1 MLSDALKKTIQGAY
15 SQFLDANE
23 LKARYGQKLMIAE
36 IARTL
41 GKLDPEQDSAD
52 ARPGDHICVV
62 EAGTGTGKTVAY
74 LLATIPIAQ
83 ALKKKLVI
91 STATV
96 ALQEQVVN
104 KDLPQIRRQSGLE
117 FSFALAKGRGRY
129 LCLSKMDRILT
140 DGDSPAAGAPGLYA
154 DEIPLVSTE
163 DVTYYQG
170 MMDTMARGEWD
181 GDRDSWSDGV
191 DAERWSRVTTDH
203 RQCTGRRC
211 SNITACPFF
220 KARDDIGKVDVIVT
234 NHDMV
239 MADLALGGG
248 AILPD
253 PAESIYVFDEGHHLP
268 DKSLGH
274 FAHHSRLL
282 GSIRWLDQANK
293 SLGQMLEA
301 VGDAGS
307 IERFAEQLPGTFLQ
321 LRQLL
326 DQAWSLIKTET
337 QLEHSPEFDK
347 RYRFDN
353 GIVPESIKSTAQAL
367 TQSFDQL
374 ADLLGKMVRELEDG
388 LEDSQCSVPRVD
400 LENWFPVVGGWLS
413 RAQANLELWA
423 SYATPDAEGAPP
435 RARWVSYVENGSYSD
450 YEVCSSPILAA
461 RTLEHR
467 LWNHCFGA
475 VVTSAT
481 MTALGRFDRF
491 MMRAGTPVAA
501 SYASVPSP
509 FNFTE
514 AAELHIP
521 AGAVDAG
528 KAQEHTAQLI
538 RDIPELLTDSEA
550 SLVLFSSR
558 RQMMEVYESL
568 PSRWRELILLQD
580 DYSKQK
586 LLDMHRQRIDD
597 SQGSVIFGLASFA
610 EGIDLPGR
618 YCAHVVIAKLPFSV
632 PDDPVE
638 ASLAEWIEQ
647 RGGNPFMEIT
657 VPDASLR
664 LIQACGRLLRTE
676 QDTGK
681 ITLLDKRV
689 ITRRYGK
696 AILSSL
702 PPYRQMIGVV

>member
-1 MLSDALKKTIQGAY
+1 M
-15 SQFLDANE
+15 
-23 LKARYGQKLMIAE
+23 
-36 IARTL
+36 
-41 GKLDPEQDSAD
+41 
-52 ARPGDHICVV
+52 
-62 EAGTGTGKTVAY
+62 
-74 LLATIPIAQ
+74 
-83 ALKKKLVI
+83 
-91 STATV
+91 
-96 ALQEQVVN
+96 
-104 KDLPQIRRQSGLE
+104 
-117 FSFALAKGRGRY
+117 
-129 LCLSKMDRILT
+129 
-140 DGDSPAAGAPGLYA
+140 
-154 DEIPLVSTE
+154 
-163 DVTYYQG
+163 
-170 MMDTMARGEWD
+170 
-181 GDRDSWSDGV
+181 
-191 DAERWSRVTTDH
+191 
-203 RQCTGRRC
+203 
-211 SNITACPFF
+211 
-220 KARDDIGKVDVIVT
+220 
-234 NHDMV
+234 
-239 MADLALGGG
+239 
-248 AILPD
+248 
-253 PAESIYVFDEGHHLP
+253 
-268 DKSLGH
+268 
-274 FAHHSRLL
+274 
-282 GSIRWLDQANK
+282 
-293 SLGQMLEA
+293 
-301 VGDAGS
+301 
-307 IERFAEQLPGTFLQ
+307 
-321 LRQLL
+321 
-326 DQAWSLIKTET
+326 
-337 QLEHSPEFDK
+337 
-347 RYRFDN
+347 
-353 GIVPESIKSTAQAL
+353 
-367 TQSFDQL
+367 
-374 ADLLGKMVRELEDG
+374 
-388 LEDSQCSVPRVD
+388 
-400 LENWFPVVGGWLS
+400 
-413 RAQANLELWA
+413 
-423 SYATPDAEGAPP
+423 
-435 RARWVSYVENGSYSD
+435 SYVENGSYSD